1 MDGLHQSLFSG
12 GVKHVIEP
20 TSMSWQVNRGI
31 DPTEAHNAALR
42 KQHPE
47 CVPLISMLQKRRG
60 LHRQRAQ
67 G

>member
-1 MDGLHQSLFSG
+1 MDGLHQSLFSSV
-12 GVKHVIEP
+12 VKHVIEP

-42 KQHPE
+42 KRHPE
-47 CVPLISMLQKRRG
+47 CVPLISMLQKQRG
-60 LHRQRAQ
+60 LHRQSAQ